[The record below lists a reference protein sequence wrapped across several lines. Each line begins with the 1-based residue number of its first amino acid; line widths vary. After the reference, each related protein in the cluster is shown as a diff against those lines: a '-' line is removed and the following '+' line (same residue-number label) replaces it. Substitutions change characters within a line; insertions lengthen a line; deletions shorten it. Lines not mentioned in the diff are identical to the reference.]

1 MSGAT
6 IANMF
11 LDIMSHDWTD
21 TALLDLELLLDNAR
35 NTVLDREKIMEWA
48 NYTLQTKYKPHFSK
62 ITKERTSQELYPP
75 GTCIHMFRNGVAYSG
90 ELFSFQF
97 SPLYTVFTYKL
108 TRPLL
113 VQSNLYSMFILR

>member
-35 NTVLDREKIMEWA
+35 NTVLDKEKIMEWA

-62 ITKERTSQELYPP
+62 ITKERTPQELYPP
-75 GTCIHMFRNGVAYSG
+75 GICIHMFRNGVAYSG
-90 ELFSFQF
+90 ELFSFQ
-97 SPLYTVFTYKL
+97 SLLTVFTYKL
-108 TRPLL
+108 TGPLL